1 MKRKKNNTRLN
12 LMSIFTERINNFV
25 SEEEDDSFFN
35 KEQRTKRDKLSESQ
49 LLEKVEEINI
59 DDEVGFVEIKEM
71 RRIIKALIKKG
82 IEDEY

>member
-1 MKRKKNNTRLN
+1 MAKIKK
-12 LMSIFTERINNFV
+12 
-25 SEEEDDSFFN
+25 
-35 KEQRTKRDKLSESQ
+35 DKLSEAQ

>member
-1 MKRKKNNTRLN
+1 MKRKKNNTKLN

-35 KEQRTKRDKLSESQ
+35 KEQRTKRDKLSEAQ
-49 LLEKVEEINI
+49 LLEKVEEISI

>member
-1 MKRKKNNTRLN
+1 MKRKKNNTELK
-12 LMSIFTERINNFV
+12 LMSIFTEKINDFV
-25 SEEEDDSFFN
+25 SAEGDDSFFN

-71 RRIIKALIKKG
+71 RRIIKSLIKKG

>member
-1 MKRKKNNTRLN
+1 MKRKKNNTKLK
-12 LMSIFTERINNFV
+12 LMSIFTERINDFV
-25 SEEEDDSFFN
+25 SEEGNDSFCN
-35 KEQRTKRDKLSESQ
+35 KEPKIKKDKLSEAQ

>member
-1 MKRKKNNTRLN
+1 MRKEIT
-12 LMSIFTERINNFV
+12 IFLV
-25 SEEEDDSFFN
+25 
-35 KEQRTKRDKLSESQ
+35 KEQKTKRDKLSEAQ

-82 IEDEY
+82 IGDEY

>member
-1 MKRKKNNTRLN
+1 MKRKKNNTKLN
-12 LMSIFTERINNFV
+12 LMSIFTERINDFV
-25 SEEEDDSFFN
+25 STEEDDSFFN
-35 KEQRTKRDKLSESQ
+35 KEQRTKRDKLSEAQ
-49 LLEKVEEINI
+49 LLEKVEEISI

>member
-1 MKRKKNNTRLN
+1 MKRKKNNTKLN
-12 LMSIFTERINNFV
+12 LMSIFTERINDFV
-25 SEEEDDSFFN
+25 STEEDDSFFN
-35 KEQRTKRDKLSESQ
+35 KEQRTKRDKLSEAQ